1 MTEKKKIPVIIDCDP
16 GHDDAM
22 AILWALAL
30 PEIEIK
36 AVTTV
41 AGNSSLERVTDNA
54 VKVLTKAGVTHI
66 PVAKGLSEPLIRNL
80 ISESFGTS
88 VHGQSGMDG
97 PPLPERGFELSGMD
111 AYELMV
117 RVLEE
122 SEEKVTV
129 IAIGPLSNLAVLMKL
144 RPDLKTRIER
154 ISMMGGGAARGN
166 WTPAAEYNI
175 YADVEAAYVV
185 FHSGVP
191 IVMAGLDVTQ
201 KAYITREEN
210 ERLRSQGNEIS
221 VFTAELIDYFGRYHY
236 EVERLPG
243 CTLHDPTAVAALV
256 HPEWFTRVE
265 CHVDI
270 EMDGCYTKGMTVV
283 DDKNYLEKV
292 LHRPADINATVLFD
306 VDREAY
312 VDDFIRAM
320 GRLK

>member
-1 MTEKKKIPVIIDCDP
+1 MNEGKRIPVIIDCDP

-22 AILWALAL
+22 AILWALAR
-30 PEIEIK
+30 PELEVK

-41 AGNSSLERVTDNA
+41 AGNTSIDRVTDNA
-54 VKVLTKAGVTHI
+54 VKVLTKAGVTDI

-80 ISESFGTS
+80 ISESFGTA
-88 VHGQSGMDG
+88 VHGESGMDG
-97 PPLPERGFELSGMD
+97 PALPDRGFEVSELS

-117 RVLEE
+117 KVLEE

-129 IAIGPLSNLAVLMKL
+129 IAIGPLSNLAVLFKL
-144 RPDLKTRIER
+144 RPDLKSRIER

-175 YADVEAAYVV
+175 YADAEAAYVV

-191 IVMAGLDVTQ
+191 IIMAGLDVTQ
-201 KAYITREEN
+201 RAYITREEN
-210 ERLRSQGNEIS
+210 ERLRSQGNEVS

-236 EVERLPG
+236 DVEKLPG
-243 CTLHDPTAVAALV
+243 CTLHDPTAVAALI
-256 HPEWFTRVE
+256 HPEWFTGVL
-265 CHVDI
+265 CNVDI
-270 EMDGCYTKGMTVV
+270 ELDGGLTKGMTVV
-283 DDKNYLEKV
+283 DDKNYLENT
-292 LHRPADINATVLFD
+292 LHKHVEKNALVLFD

-312 VDDFIRAM
+312 VDDFIRSI